1 MTPKEIAAH
10 IMQQTTFTEETL
22 APLYEY
28 RRAKRATGAPVD
40 LESAIIHA
48 ARECEE
54 MRESLRQYLMR
65 AADEAAKRLATLDAV
80 GVQMEDPT
88 WFYLDGRQNAEAINR
103 RMVAARKHLAALVD
117 AWEAVADRI
126 VATDEDRARMA
137 EQKRAQRVAELTQLP
152 VRELR
157 AMARYRG
164 LNGTGKDELAAA
176 LAAAEE
182 AT

>member
-1 MTPKEIAAH
+1 MTPQEIAAY
-10 IMQQTTFTEETL
+10 IMLQTTFTEETL

-40 LESAIIHA
+40 LECAILHA
-48 ARECEE
+48 ARECQ
-54 MRESLRQYLMR
+54 SVADVLRDHLKR
-65 AADEAAKRLATLDAV
+65 AAQEAADGLSAV
-80 GVQMEDPT
+80 MERGVRFGLPT
-88 WFYLDGRQNAEAINR
+88 WFALDGRVDAEEIAQRLYDR
-103 RMVAARKHLAALVD
+103 RAALQALVE
-117 AWEAVADRI
+117 AWAAIADRI

-137 EQKRAQRVAELTQLP
+137 EEKRACRIAELSRLP